1 MEMGMIRRK
10 DVIVEY
16 MNINK
21 SIKLSQIIV
30 I

>member
-21 SIKLSQIIV
+21 SIKLLSIIV

>member
-1 MEMGMIRRK
+1 MEMVMIRRK

-21 SIKLSQIIV
+21 SIKLLSIIV